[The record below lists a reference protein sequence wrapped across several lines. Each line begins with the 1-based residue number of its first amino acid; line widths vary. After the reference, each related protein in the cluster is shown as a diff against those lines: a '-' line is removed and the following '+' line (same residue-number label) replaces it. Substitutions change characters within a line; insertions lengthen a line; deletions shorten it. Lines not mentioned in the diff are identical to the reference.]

1 MTLAV
6 FDCKNCGYTQPVD
19 AVHIGT
25 VFSCPTC
32 SAVVMVTAVEP
43 SAPEPAAEPMQ
54 YAETQQAAV
63 QTQQAAQEAAYLA
76 QQQRQAQ
83 NHQQAQQYAQQ
94 AAQEAAYLAQQQSQ
108 AQDQQAQQYAQ
119 QAAQEA
125 AYLAQQQSQAQDQQT
140 QQYAQQYAQQA
151 AQEAAYLAQQQGQ
164 AQDQQTQQYA
174 QQAAPQPQY
183 TQQQY
188 EQAYMAA
195 QQEAQQPAM
204 EYADYASTTWT
215 AEQDSAV
222 QDPAPARQAGF
233 DPAMVAYQTGAVSS
247 PIGVPVA
254 SSQAG
259 GAEVAP
265 QPYEGQP
272 KGHSLNVPVPDLRR
286 TSSLFSN
293 VLLFAVLYIFFMAP
307 YLIPYLKS
315 LNIMD
320 ISLFESGSIMSPFT
334 LKLVCSVCLVIIAL
348 FRGLATNNTW
358 LFALP
363 VVAGALTFIPALP
376 LPSFVAPAL
385 HVVTLALGVLLS
397 PRPTRRLIF

>member
-43 SAPEPAAEPMQ
+43 SAPEPAAEPVQ
-54 YAETQQAAV
+54 YAETQQAVMQA
-63 QTQQAAQEAAYLA
+63 QQAAHEAAYLAQQAAHEAAYLA
-76 QQQRQAQ
+76 QQQSQAQ

-108 AQDQQAQQYAQ
+108 TQDQQAQQYAQ

-125 AYLAQQQSQAQDQQT
+125 AYLAQQQSQTQDQQ
-140 QQYAQQYAQQA
+140 A
-151 AQEAAYLAQQQGQ
+151 
-164 AQDQQTQQYA
+164 QQYA

-204 EYADYASTTWT
+204 EYADDYASTTWT

-272 KGHSLNVPVPDLRR
+272 KGHSRNVPVPDLRR

-293 VLLFAVLYIFFMAP
+293 VLIFAVMYIFFMAP

-320 ISLFESGSIMSPFT
+320 ISLFESGSVMSPFT

-358 LFALP
+358 LFVFP

-376 LPSFVAPAL
+376 LPSFLAPAL

>member
-6 FDCKNCGYTQPVD
+6 FDCKNCGYSQPVD

-43 SAPEPAAEPMQ
+43 SAPELAAEPMQ
-54 YAETQQAAV
+54 YAETRQEAQQPAQQEAVQPQPEVQQAV
-63 QTQQAAQEAAYLA
+63 V
-76 QQQRQAQ
+76 QQQQ
-83 NHQQAQQYAQQ
+83 AQQ
-94 AAQEAAYLAQQQSQ
+94 AAQEAAYVAQQQSQ

-119 QAAQEA
+119 QAAQ
-125 AYLAQQQSQAQDQQT
+125 QT
-140 QQYAQQYAQQA
+140 
-151 AQEAAYLAQQQGQ
+151 
-164 AQDQQTQQYA
+164 
-174 QQAAPQPQY
+174 QY

-195 QQEAQQPAM
+195 QQEAQQEAQQPAM
-204 EYADYASTTWT
+204 EYTDYASTTWT
-215 AEQDSAV
+215 EEQDSGV

-254 SSQAG
+254 SSQAD

-265 QPYEGQP
+265 QPYEAQP
-272 KGHSLNVPVPDLRR
+272 KGHSRKVPVPDLRR
-286 TSSLFSN
+286 TGSLFNN

-307 YLIPYLKS
+307 YLIPYFKS

-320 ISLFESGSIMSPFT
+320 ISLFESGSVMSPFT

-348 FRGLATNNTW
+348 FRGLATNNIW

-363 VVAGALTFIPALP
+363 VIAGALAFIPAFP
-376 LPSFVAPAL
+376 VPSFVAPAL
-385 HVVTLALGVLLS
+385 HVATLALGVLLS
-397 PRPTRRLIF
+397 PRPRRRLIF

>member
-1 MTLAV
+1 MRSRGANMTLAV

-43 SAPEPAAEPMQ
+43 SAPEPAAEPVQ
-54 YAETQQAAV
+54 YAETQQAVMQA
-63 QTQQAAQEAAYLA
+63 QQAAHEAAYLAQQAAHEAAYLA
-76 QQQRQAQ
+76 QQQSQAQ

-108 AQDQQAQQYAQ
+108 TQDQQA
-119 QAAQEA
+119 
-125 AYLAQQQSQAQDQQT
+125 
-140 QQYAQQYAQQA
+140 
-151 AQEAAYLAQQQGQ
+151 
-164 AQDQQTQQYA
+164 QQYA

-204 EYADYASTTWT
+204 EYADDYASTTWT

-272 KGHSLNVPVPDLRR
+272 KGHSRNVPVPDLRR

-293 VLLFAVLYIFFMAP
+293 VLIFAVMYIFFMAP

-320 ISLFESGSIMSPFT
+320 ISLFESGSVMSPFT

-358 LFALP
+358 LFVFP

-376 LPSFVAPAL
+376 LPSFLAPAL